1 MTTIMATMVIIIT
14 TIITKHIPKMGEIVL
29 TITIMTTTKNI
40 KDEKYK
46 RKARGQNGKFCLTL
60 ACPDNNCCYNKNN
73 NDNNNKYNNLE
84 NDNKRLILKRRLDPW
99 LPGRIPGGG
108 KVGHSLASQ

>member
-1 MTTIMATMVIIIT
+1 MTTIMATMAITIT
-14 TIITKHIPKMGEIVL
+14 TIITDLIPELGDIVL
-29 TITIMTTTKNI
+29 TITMATTTKNI

-46 RKARGQNGKFCLTL
+46 RKTRGQNGNFCLTL

-73 NDNNNKYNNLE
+73 NDNNNKYNNLD
-84 NDNKRLILKRRLDPW
+84 NDNKRLISKRRLDPW
-99 LPGRIPGGG
+99 LLGRIPGGG

>member
-1 MTTIMATMVIIIT
+1 MATMAITIT
-14 TIITKHIPKMGEIVL
+14 TIITDLIPELGDIVL
-29 TITIMTTTKNI
+29 TITMATTTKNI

-46 RKARGQNGKFCLTL
+46 RKTRGQNGNFCLTL
-60 ACPDNNCCYNKNN
+60 ACPDNNYCYNKNN
-73 NDNNNKYNNLE
+73 NDNNDKYNILE

>member
-1 MTTIMATMVIIIT
+1 
-14 TIITKHIPKMGEIVL
+14 MGEIVL

-40 KDEKYK
+40 NDKKYK
-46 RKARGQNGKFCLTL
+46 RKTRGQNGNLCLTFP
-60 ACPDNNCCYNKNN
+60 CPDSNNKNN
-73 NDNNNKYNNLE
+73 SDNNNRYNNLD

-99 LPGRIPGGG
+99 LLGRIPGGG